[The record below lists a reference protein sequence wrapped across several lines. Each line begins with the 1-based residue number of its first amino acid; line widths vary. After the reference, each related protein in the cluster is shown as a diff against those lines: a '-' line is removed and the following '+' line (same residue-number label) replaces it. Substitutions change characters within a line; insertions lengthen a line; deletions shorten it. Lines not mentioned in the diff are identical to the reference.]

1 MPLASLYS
9 LHWYGPACAAMV
21 VDASGSAQISARRTI
36 APALNVVG
44 TGTADMRPYRGR
56 RAALDTGGAGTLYMR
71 PARSVRA
78 ALRVTVSELSQDD
91 VTGAVLESKIEGDLT
106 LKQTLRL
113 LLAMAAND
121 ATGLEGATPV
131 FKSLD
136 GSKTRLAA
144 SYSGGNRT
152 ITTRDGT

>member
-9 LHWYGPACAAMV
+9 LHWYGPGLGAA
-21 VDASGSAQISARRTI
+21 VDTASPTASATIKGRGALRAVHTTSPTASARINTGRAI
-36 APALNVVG
+36 AAVH
-44 TGTADMRPYRGR
+44 TAAPTAYAHPSGRGR
-56 RAALDTGGAGTLYMR
+56 MSAVG
-71 PARSVRA
+71 
-78 ALRVTVSELSQDD
+78 RVNQLTQDD

-106 LKQTLRL
+106 LKQALRL
-113 LLAMAAND
+113 LLAMAAGD
-121 ATGLEGATPV
+121 ATGLEGATPA

>member
-1 MPLASLYS
+1 M
-9 LHWYGPACAAMV
+9 LHWYALQWYGPACAAMI
-21 VDASGSAQISARRTI
+21 VDAGATTEFAARRTI
-36 APALNVVG
+36 SPDLNVTG
-44 TGTADMRPYRGR
+44 TGTAQMRPYRGR
-56 RAALDTGGAGTLYMR
+56 RAAIDAGGLGTLQMR
-71 PARSVRA
+71 PARRLRA
-78 ALRVTVSELSQDD
+78 ALEVAVNDLTQDD
-91 VTGAVLESKIEGDLT
+91 VTGAVLEAKIEGDVT
-106 LKQTLRL
+106 LKQALRL

-144 SYSGGNRT
+144 SYSSGNRT